1 MATPLRKISRG
12 DLAIGAARNP
22 DREGRGSREDVDDR
36 QGDRRTQSRA
46 RERTQAGQEG
56 KRPKDRSGED
66 PKFAP
71 VDKSDAAA
79 KSDRYRDYR
88 DTAGPIRAGRED
100 LGGQRPYA
108 YPEEPKLLTVRC
120 ATGRRGRGTRHPKDR
135 PRHRRDERVL

>member
-71 VDKSDAAA
+71 IDDS
-79 KSDRYRDYR
+79 
-88 DTAGPIRAGRED
+88 
-100 LGGQRPYA
+100 
-108 YPEEPKLLTVRC
+108 
-120 ATGRRGRGTRHPKDR
+120 DR
-135 PRHRRDERVL
+135 PRRATDTATTATRQGQSEPAARI